1 MSTTVPEEHKEVL
14 DAPYAVL
21 TTLGR
26 AGYSQSTMVAFLAE
40 DAWSGSR

>member
-1 MSTTVPEEHKEVL
+1 ML

-26 AGYSQSTMVAFLAE
+26 DGYPQSTMVAFLAE
-40 DAWSGSR
+40 DDLVAFR